1 MSTERPSEGRLRL
14 MVYTDNRD
22 PGGADL
28 SLSHLVAAL
37 DSQVHVTVL
46 GVSRKIVDWVA
57 SGRPQVETAVV
68 PEPRSDHD
76 WRSLRAHVH
85 AVHSLR
91 PDVVHANLS
100 SPWSCQYAIAAAA
113 LTRRRVIAVYQLPV
127 PPVSSRQSFA
137 KRVTSRAVARHV
149 GVGEQTSREVEVL
162 VGLPHGSVWT
172 IHNGVPDIQLHAK
185 PRASPGPIVG
195 GMGRLEPQKGFD
207 VLFRALRDVDNA
219 TLVLVGD
226 GSERERLQALAREL
240 GIEGRIVWQGW
251 TEDARSYLPSFDL
264 LVLSSRF
271 EGFPLVLL
279 EAHLAETAVVATDVG
294 SVAEA
299 VVDGESGLLV
309 PPDDAEA
316 LTVAIRRLLDDAE
329 LRQRLALRGR
339 RLVLERFTA
348 EHMARAFRSLYDDV
362 LR

>member
-1 MSTERPSEGRLRL
+1 
-14 MVYTDNRD
+14 
-22 PGGADL
+22 
-28 SLSHLVAAL
+28 
-37 DSQVHVTVL
+37 
-46 GVSRKIVDWVA
+46 
-57 SGRPQVETAVV
+57 
-68 PEPRSDHD
+68 
-76 WRSLRAHVH
+76 
-85 AVHSLR
+85 
-91 PDVVHANLS
+91 
-100 SPWSCQYAIAAAA
+100 
-113 LTRRRVIAVYQLPV
+113 
-127 PPVSSRQSFA
+127 
-137 KRVTSRAVARHV
+137 
-149 GVGEQTSREVEVL
+149 
-162 VGLPHGSVWT
+162 
-172 IHNGVPDIQLHAK
+172 
-185 PRASPGPIVG
+185 
-195 GMGRLEPQKGFD
+195 MGRLEPQKGFD
-207 VLFRALRDVDNA
+207 VLFRALRNVDNA

-309 PPDDAEA
+309 PPDDDEA